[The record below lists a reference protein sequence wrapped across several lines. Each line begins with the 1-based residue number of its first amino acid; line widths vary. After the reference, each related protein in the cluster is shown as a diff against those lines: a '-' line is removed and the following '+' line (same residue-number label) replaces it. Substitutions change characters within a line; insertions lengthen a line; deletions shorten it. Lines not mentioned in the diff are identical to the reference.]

1 MEQAISHLQAQEQI
15 DRIQAASY
23 PHMNKDAGSKY
34 YRQVYKLANPA
45 MEETDNSAA
54 PITSGELAKIVGAK
68 LRGK

>member
-1 MEQAISHLQAQEQI
+1 
-15 DRIQAASY
+15 
-23 PHMNKDAGSKY
+23 MNKDAGSKY